1 MLQFIAQHRPQPGP
15 QAWELAGQLM
25 ALGGNLDC
33 EQWQLAIALTRS
45 DAWFLHDRP

>member
-1 MLQFIAQHRPQPGP
+1 MLQFIAERRPQPGQ

-25 ALGGNLDC
+25 ALEC

-45 DAWFLHDRP
+45 GEWFLHDRP